1 MHKKETDVNLVFN
14 LYLIQ
19 SDCKFSYLF
28 LFAIDFS
35 FPLTQIQL
43 IGFGLFYD

>member
-1 MHKKETDVNLVFN
+1 MHKKETDGNLVFN

-28 LFAIDFS
+28 LFAIYFS
-35 FPLTQIQL
+35 FPQIQL